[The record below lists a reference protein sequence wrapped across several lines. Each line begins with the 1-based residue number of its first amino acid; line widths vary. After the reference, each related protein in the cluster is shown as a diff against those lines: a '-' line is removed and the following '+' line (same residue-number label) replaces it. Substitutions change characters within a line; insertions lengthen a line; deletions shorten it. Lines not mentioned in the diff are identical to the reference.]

1 MPFER
6 QYDDCFLDS
15 LHNHLPE
22 LLYGPPEQFGGGAPI
37 VSYIQSQV
45 QRRMDLFSAARRAYT
60 AQVPQTPPRPLAHA
74 TARQAEEPIMQRDTA
89 QILARTL
96 FAALST
102 PVPTQEYVVTPT
114 FDIDMIRT
122 IYTPRVPLMEP
133 VVVHP
138 TAEQIAAGTQ
148 IEIVDA
154 DEEICTI
161 CQDRMAPGSEARAI
175 RVCDHRFH
183 TECIDTWFQRSV
195 ICPTCR
201 HDVREPESE
210 PSAM

>member
-1 MPFER
+1 
-6 QYDDCFLDS
+6 
-15 LHNHLPE
+15 
-22 LLYGPPEQFGGGAPI
+22 
-37 VSYIQSQV
+37 
-45 QRRMDLFSAARRAYT
+45 
-60 AQVPQTPPRPLAHA
+60 
-74 TARQAEEPIMQRDTA
+74 MQRETA

-122 IYTPRVPLMEP
+122 MYRMPVMEP

-138 TAEQIAAGTQ
+138 TIEQIAAGTQ

-161 CQDRMAPGSEARAI
+161 CQDRMAAGSEARAI

-201 HDVREPESE
+201 HDVREPEPE

>member
-22 LLYGPPEQFGGGAPI
+22 LLYGAPEQFGGGAPI
-37 VSYIQSQV
+37 VSYIQSQA
-45 QRRMDLFSAARRAYT
+45 QRRMDLFSAARRTYT
-60 AQVPQTPPRPLAHA
+60 AQVPQTPPRPLARAQA
-74 TARQAEEPIMQRDTA
+74 TEEPIMQRDTA
-89 QILARTL
+89 QILARSL

-122 IYTPRVPLMEP
+122 MYRMPIMEP

-138 TAEQIAAGTQ
+138 TVEQIAAGTQ

-201 HDVREPESE
+201 HDVRDLEPEPSE
-210 PSAM
+210 M

>member
-22 LLYGPPEQFGGGAPI
+22 LLYGAPEQFGGGAPI
-37 VSYIQSQV
+37 VSYIQSQA
-45 QRRMDLFSAARRAYT
+45 QRRMDLFSAARRTYT

-74 TARQAEEPIMQRDTA
+74 RQTEEPIMQRETA

-122 IYTPRVPLMEP
+122 MYRMPVMEP

-138 TAEQIAAGTQ
+138 TVEQIAAGTQ

-201 HDVREPESE
+201 HDVRDLEPE

>member
-22 LLYGPPEQFGGGAPI
+22 LLYGAPEQFGGGAPI
-37 VSYIQSQV
+37 VSYIQSQA

-60 AQVPQTPPRPLAHA
+60 AQVPQTPPRPLARA
-74 TARQAEEPIMQRDTA
+74 TARQAPEEPIMQRETA

-122 IYTPRVPLMEP
+122 MYRMPEP

-138 TAEQIAAGTQ
+138 TIEQIAAGTQ

-161 CQDRMAPGSEARAI
+161 CQDRMAAGSEARAI

-201 HDVREPESE
+201 HDVREPEPE

>member
-22 LLYGPPEQFGGGAPI
+22 LLYGAPEQFGGGAPI
-37 VSYIQSQV
+37 VSYIQSQA
-45 QRRMDLFSAARRAYT
+45 QRRMDLFSAARRTYT

-74 TARQAEEPIMQRDTA
+74 TTARQPEEPIMQRETA
-89 QILARTL
+89 QILARSL

-102 PVPTQEYVVTPT
+102 PVPTQQYVVTPT

-122 IYTPRVPLMEP
+122 MYRMPVMEP

-138 TAEQIAAGTQ
+138 TVEQIAAGTQ

-201 HDVREPESE
+201 HDVRDLEPE

>member
-22 LLYGPPEQFGGGAPI
+22 LLYGAPEQFGGGAPI
-37 VSYIQSQV
+37 VSYIQSQA

-60 AQVPQTPPRPLAHA
+60 AQVPQTPPRPLARA
-74 TARQAEEPIMQRDTA
+74 TPEEPIMQRETA

-122 IYTPRVPLMEP
+122 MYRMPVMEP

-138 TAEQIAAGTQ
+138 TIEQIAAGTQ

-161 CQDRMAPGSEARAI
+161 CQDRMAAGSEARAI

-201 HDVREPESE
+201 HDVRDLEPE

>member
-22 LLYGPPEQFGGGAPI
+22 LLYGAPEQFGGGAPI
-37 VSYIQSQV
+37 VSYIQSQA
-45 QRRMDLFSAARRAYT
+45 QRRMDLFSAARRTYT
-60 AQVPQTPPRPLAHA
+60 AQVPQTPLRPLTRA
-74 TARQAEEPIMQRDTA
+74 TASAATQEPHTVPQRDTA

-96 FAALST
+96 FAALNTGS
-102 PVPTQEYVVTPT
+102 PTYEFMAAPT
-114 FDIDMIRT
+114 YDIDMVRT
-122 IYTPRVPLMEP
+122 IYRMPED

-201 HDVREPESE
+201 HDVREPEPE

>member
-22 LLYGPPEQFGGGAPI
+22 LLYGAPEQFGGGAPI
-37 VSYIQSQV
+37 VSYIQSQA

-60 AQVPQTPPRPLAHA
+60 AQVPQTPPRPLARA
-74 TARQAEEPIMQRDTA
+74 AARQAEEPIMQRETA

-122 IYTPRVPLMEP
+122 MYRMPVMEP

-138 TAEQIAAGTQ
+138 TIEQIAAGTQ

-161 CQDRMAPGSEARAI
+161 CQDRMAAGSEARAI

-201 HDVREPESE
+201 HDVREPEPE

>member
-22 LLYGPPEQFGGGAPI
+22 LLYGAPEQFGGGAPI
-37 VSYIQSQV
+37 VSYIQSQA
-45 QRRMDLFSAARRAYT
+45 QRRMDLFSAARRTYT
-60 AQVPQTPPRPLAHA
+60 AQVPQTPQRPLARPT
-74 TARQAEEPIMQRDTA
+74 TAHQEPHTVPQRDSA

-96 FAALST
+96 FAALNT
-102 PVPTQEYVVTPT
+102 ATPT
-114 FDIDMIRT
+114 YEFMTAPNYDIDMVRT
-122 IYTPRVPLMEP
+122 IYRMPDP

-138 TAEQIAAGTQ
+138 TAEQITAGTQ

-201 HDVREPESE
+201 HDVRDLEPE
-210 PSAM
+210 PSAI

>member
-22 LLYGPPEQFGGGAPI
+22 LLYGAPEQFGGGAPI
-37 VSYIQSQV
+37 VSYIQSQA
-45 QRRMDLFSAARRAYT
+45 QRRMDLFSAARRTYT
-60 AQVPQTPPRPLAHA
+60 AQVPQTPQRPLARA
-74 TARQAEEPIMQRDTA
+74 TARQTEEPIMQRETA
-89 QILARTL
+89 QILARSL

-122 IYTPRVPLMEP
+122 MYRMPVMEP

-138 TAEQIAAGTQ
+138 TVEQIAAGTQ
-148 IEIVDA
+148 IEIVEA

-201 HDVREPESE
+201 HDVRDLEPEPSE
-210 PSAM
+210 M

>member
-22 LLYGPPEQFGGGAPI
+22 LLYGAPEQFGGGAPI
-37 VSYIQSQV
+37 VSYIQSQA

-74 TARQAEEPIMQRDTA
+74 AARQAEEPIMQRETA

-122 IYTPRVPLMEP
+122 MYRMPVMEP

-138 TAEQIAAGTQ
+138 TIEQIAAGTQ

-161 CQDRMAPGSEARAI
+161 CQDRMAAGSEARAI

-201 HDVREPESE
+201 HDVREPEPE

>member
-6 QYDDCFLDS
+6 HYDDCFLDG

-45 QRRMDLFSAARRAYT
+45 QRRMDLFSAARRTYT
-60 AQVPQTPPRPLAHA
+60 AQVPQTPPRPLARA
-74 TARQAEEPIMQRDTA
+74 TEEPIMQRDTA

-122 IYTPRVPLMEP
+122 MYRMPAMEP

>member
-22 LLYGPPEQFGGGAPI
+22 LLYGAPEQFGGGAPI
-37 VSYIQSQV
+37 VSYIQSQA

-74 TARQAEEPIMQRDTA
+74 AARQAEEPIMQRETA

-122 IYTPRVPLMEP
+122 MYRMPVMEP

-138 TAEQIAAGTQ
+138 TIEQIAAGTQ
-148 IEIVDA
+148 IETVDA

-161 CQDRMAPGSEARAI
+161 CQDRMAAGSEARAI

-201 HDVREPESE
+201 HDVREPEPE
-210 PSAM
+210 PSAI